1 MKLNGNIISGDFDQ
15 VNNEFMLER
24 VKQFTTESAL
34 NEKQLNTLYEYLNKN
49 ADVTDGLILTLYD
62 QMLVH
67 LSQEDISQF
76 LKDLNE
82 IRTFYH

>member
-1 MKLNGNIISGDFDQ
+1 MKLTGNIISGDFDQ
-15 VNNEFMLER
+15 VNNEFMLEK

-34 NEKQLNTLYEYLNKN
+34 NEKQLNSLYEYLNKN
-49 ADVTDGLILTLYD
+49 SDVTDGLILTLYD

-76 LKDLNE
+76 LQDLNE
-82 IRTFYH
+82 IRSFYH

>member
-15 VNNEFMLER
+15 VNNEFMLEK

-34 NEKQLNTLYEYLNKN
+34 NEKQLNALYEYLNKN
-49 ADVTDGLILTLYD
+49 TGVTDGLILTLYD

-76 LKDLNE
+76 LQDLNE
-82 IRTFYH
+82 VKSLYH